1 MRKELNNMKRIIVPF
16 VIIGGLCLGLKALM
30 KITDAANKELVPL
43 VQQNKKEKE
52 SQWFTID
59 GDLQYRI
66 VDDVKEA

>member
-1 MRKELNNMKRIIVPF
+1 MKRIIAPF
-16 VIIGGLCLGLKALM
+16 VIIGGLCLYFKALM

-52 SQWFTID
+52 SQWITID

>member
-1 MRKELNNMKRIIVPF
+1 MKRIILPL
-16 VIIGGLCLGLKALM
+16 VIFGGLCLGLNALM
-30 KITDAANKELVPL
+30 KITDAANKELIPL

-52 SQWFTID
+52 SQWITID